1 MAYSDA
7 DLIAHTGMTNASK
20 YQINIFRHIAE
31 QVENILNRNPAQGAL
46 VRAVAG
52 SGKTTTVVA
61 AAKLIPQ
68 SLRVCFLAFNRNIAD
83 ELKDRLP
90 SYVDAKTLNSLG
102 WGICKRYADGV
113 AGQKISFNDF
123 SDSRKVWNIVRR
135 EYDRKRVQS
144 YGRDVVYLVGL
155 AKTYGIVPASLE
167 GNDHQSANGL
177 RDTNET
183 WIRLLRH
190 HGYTIDPMYL
200 PTVIK
205 MTREVLLHN
214 LADETTTDFA
224 DQKYFP
230 VVKRPEGRPLPGP
243 KYDVIIVDE
252 AQDVSSVDMELIKLC
267 LKKGGLVVAVG
278 DPNQAIYGFRGADTR
293 AFERFR
299 TEFDGVDLPL
309 SISYRC
315 AKSIVE
321 AARMVHPTI
330 EAADN
335 AHDGKVEQVSMH
347 PRDHHA
353 GDMVICRNNAPIIA
367 YAYDLIRNRVPVF
380 VKGRDLG
387 KGLLTLLDNLKAN
400 DVANASQMLQMW
412 EDNQLRMIE
421 QDDPDDVEA
430 KSRVRDRADTLRVFI
445 SENADNNLDTLRS
458 EIERMFSTGSNDK
471 SDTYEMKGKVV
482 LSTIHKAKGLEANTV
497 YFLDSHLMYPKYV
510 IEGSWQY
517 AQEKNLEYVA
527 ITRAMD
533 SLFLITTKGNQEVV
547 EKEKA
552 QDEQE

>member
-1 MAYSDA
+1 MAYTDA
-7 DLIAHTGMTNASK
+7 DLIARTGMTTASN
-20 YQINIFRHIAE
+20 YQIDIFRHIAE
-31 QVENILNRNPAQGAL
+31 QVENILARKPAQGAL

-61 AAKLIPQ
+61 ASKLIPQ

-123 SDSRKVWNIVRR
+123 NDPRKVWNIVRR
-135 EYDRKRVQS
+135 EYDRKRVQQ
-144 YGRDVVYLVGL
+144 YGRDVVYLVNL
-155 AKTYGIVPASLE
+155 AKTYGIVPATLE

-177 RDTNET
+177 RDENTT
-183 WIRLLRH
+183 WVSLLRH
-190 HGYTIDPMYL
+190 HGYNVDPVSL

-205 MTREVLLHN
+205 MAREVLLHN

-230 VVKRPEGRPLPGP
+230 VVKRPDGRPLPGP

-278 DPNQAIYGFRGADTR
+278 DPNQAIYGFRGADTK

-299 TEFDGVDLPL
+299 TEFNGVDLPL

-330 EAADN
+330 EAAEN
-335 AHDGKVEQVSMH
+335 AHDGEVAEVSLH

-353 GDMVICRNNAPIIA
+353 GDMVICRNNAPIIT
-367 YAYDLIRNRVPVF
+367 YAYELIRNRVPVF

-387 KGLLTLLDNLKAN
+387 KGLLTLLDSLSASNVV
-400 DVANASQMLQMW
+400 DASQMLQMW
-412 EDNQLRMIE
+412 EDNQIRMIE

-430 KSRVRDRADTLRVFI
+430 KSKVRDRADTLRVFI
-445 SENADNNLDTLRS
+445 GENADNNLDTLRS
-458 EIERMFSTGSNDK
+458 EIERMFATNSNEK
-471 SDTYEMKGKVV
+471 SDGYEMKGKVV

-497 YFLDSHLMYPKYV
+497 YLLDHFLMYPKYV
-510 IEGSWQY
+510 VEGSWQY
-517 AQEKNLEYVA
+517 EQEKNLEYVA
-527 ITRAMD
+527 ITRAMN
-533 SLFLITTKGNQEVV
+533 SLYFITTNGNKEVADE
-547 EKEKA
+547 EKEN
-552 QDEQE
+552 DEQE